1 MSLARIAAQ
10 RGARAVAVELDSN
23 PTRHGAEYVVALDY
37 AWRRRRQAD
46 PVGRRWLDV
55 RQHLPFELAEE
66 LYGHAVARGLHDA
79 AQALAAGIA
88 SQYPEVR

>member
-10 RGARAVAVELDSN
+10 RGAYAVAVALD
-23 PTRHGAEYVVALDY
+23 TDHRLYTEYVVALNR
-37 AWRRRRQAD
+37 AWRRRQRPTDAE
-46 PVGRRWLDV
+46 RIWLGV
-55 RQHLPFELAEE
+55 PACLPFELAEE